1 MLVARQELETDLIQG
16 QRQPRALVAET
27 LLLVLLQPL
36 PVVVAEALL
45 VGFPLDL
52 QNVWALQVV
61 LAAVRVFLLAVVEI
75 QLEEQEPLV
84 KVITAATVLP
94 PVMVLGAEVVV
105 PAVQAHLMLLPALEE
120 GQARHLL

>member
-45 VGFPLDL
+45 VGFPLGL

-105 PAVQAHLMLLPALEE
+105 LAVQAHLMLLPALEE